1 MAVRLTKLLTPLLQ
15 ETADDDSEPRIGS
28 AAAED
33 P

>member
-1 MAVRLTKLLTPLLQ
+1 MAVGLTELLTPLQ